1 MPQHKVPVTMRDFFW
16 DDPFFSNVWED
27 FDRLRNSIWK
37 ESRDMFSR
45 FEQEHRSSITDSE
58 VKSSSLTCK
67 YVNTVPQLK
76 MDTLSKQALC

>member
-45 FEQEHRSSITDSE
+45 FERENRSSITDSE
-58 VKSSSLTCK
+58 FKSSSLTCE
-67 YVNTVPQLK
+67 YLITVPKSK
-76 MDTLSKQALC
+76 MHTLIK